1 MRLTVTHRLNAHF
14 VNADAP
20 AAEIFEHEGVR
31 VSIAVYT
38 APDAS
43 FATVTCSG
51 VVDVA
56 QQPSSP
62 SDQAGGAT
70 KTAQPSPIID
80 GRLLLPAD
88 YAGIAESEI
97 SATYARAEA
106 VLQQVGALIRW
117 RFNLSGKDSV
127 FTDEAVTVETE
138 DGQAVELQPLGQF
151 GFGDDQADIAQ
162 RELAEV
168 TAIVTSD
175 IREPLAHQLLREAW
189 NLRHTNPRSS
199 VVIGVA
205 AAEVGMKQLVATLVP
220 NARWL
225 VEELPSPPLVPMMR
239 HYLAELP
246 IRADVEPNRRC
257 PKHLR
262 AALQGAVEARNLA
275 VHRGSAPAISLRDML
290 ASVRELLYLFDL
302 YGGHCWAATQLSD
315 ATVASLGIDVPAQS
329 S

>member
-20 AAEIFEHEGVR
+20 AAETFEHEGVR
-31 VSIAVYT
+31 VTVAFHR

-43 FATVTCSG
+43 FATITCSG
-51 VVDVA
+51 LVEGS
-56 QQPSSP
+56 QQSSGA
-62 SDQAGGAT
+62 SDQAGGPT
-70 KTAQPSPIID
+70 QTVQSSPIID
-80 GRLLLPAD
+80 GRFLLPPGS
-88 YAGIAESEI
+88 AGIAESEI
-97 SATYARAEA
+97 FVPYARAEA

-127 FTDEAVTVETE
+127 FKDEAVTVETE
-138 DGQAVELQPLGQF
+138 DGQVVELQPLGQF
-151 GFGDDQADIAQ
+151 AFGDDQADIAQ
-162 RELAEV
+162 GELAEL
-168 TAIVTSD
+168 TAMVTSD

-205 AAEVGMKQLVATLVP
+205 AAEVGMKQLVAMLVP
-220 NARWL
+220 HARWL

-262 AALQGAVEARNLA
+262 AALQGAVEARNVA
-275 VHRGSAPAISLRDML
+275 VHRGSAPTIALRDML
-290 ASVRELLYLFDL
+290 ASVRELLYLFDF
-302 YGGHCWAATQLSD
+302 YGGHSWAARQLSD
-315 ATVASLGIDVPAQS
+315 ATVASLGIEVPARCS
-329 S
+329 